1 MMKKDDYV
9 WIVENDGCLSTES
22 FHDLEAVF
30 ATEEGAKQCM
40 RDCASQLIASIDQ
53 YVDFEKGYD
62 VYEEDA
68 YWEVTS
74 KKWSDLYIRYFYE
87 RVLVQ

>member
-1 MMKKDDYV
+1 MKKNDYV
-9 WIVENDGCLSTES
+9 WIVQCEGCLSTES
-22 FHDLEAVF
+22 FHDFEAVF
-30 ATEEGAKQCM
+30 ATEEGAEQCIK
-40 RDCASQLIASIDQ
+40 DCASQLIDNIGQ
-53 YVDFEKGYD
+53 YIDFEEGYE
-62 VYEEDA
+62 VQEEDA